1 MYCTECL
8 WTWPSSRL
16 KRHHFGYPVPDK
28 IVKMDTLFQTEK
40 CDTHLTFES
49 EKACVSKYVAGP
61 EWELATT
68 FIYSATLAVT
78 PTVFS
83 SRNNKNFTLFQTE
96 KLIGRPFFPDSERQK
111 PYKLYSS
118 YMRVHRSPP
127 PPPPPPSFAIWICFL
142 GSSASS
148 CGQVT
153 QELAAITQCHR
164 VHQRWRCPSRLFY
177 WHPFWIRDS
186 TVPPMS
192 TGHVSNIINQT
203 TPIKPIKVKTIQLLH
218 TGNLFE
224 KRLLIAPTLPTCV
237 LLAKQIC
244 LCVNYCHLFIRRFSI
259 HINTHEPW
267 SANMCSQVFS
277 AVVWP

>member
-127 PPPPPPSFAIWICFL
+127 PPPPLLCHLDLFFRFLCFL
-142 GSSASS
+142 LWSGNTRTCSNYSVPQSA
-148 CGQVT
+148 
-153 QELAAITQCHR
+153 
-164 VHQRWRCPSRLFY
+164 P
-177 WHPFWIRDS
+177 
-186 TVPPMS
+186 
-192 TGHVSNIINQT
+192 
-203 TPIKPIKVKTIQLLH
+203 KVKMSLKIILL
-218 TGNLFE
+218 TS
-224 KRLLIAPTLPTCV
+224 LL
-237 LLAKQIC
+237 
-244 LCVNYCHLFIRRFSI
+244 NSR
-259 HINTHEPW
+259 
-267 SANMCSQVFS
+267 
-277 AVVWP
+277 